1 MRYGRE
7 PLAEIE
13 RRNKGWLNSE
23 NCPPVDVF
31 VDGKRVENAMAVHR
45 KRGKVLLAVKPLRQ
59 NRRGEIL
66 TQAVYGCVTVKL
78 KD

>member
-13 RRNKGWLNSE
+13 RRNKGWLNAE

-31 VDGKRVENAMAVHR
+31 INGERVEDVMAVNR
-45 KRGKVLLAVKPLRQ
+45 KRGKVLLAVTPLRQ

-66 TQAVYGCVTVKL
+66 TQAVYGRVTVEL

>member
-1 MRYGRE
+1 MRYGLE

-13 RRNKGWLNSE
+13 RRNKGWLNAE

-31 VDGKRVENAMAVHR
+31 VDGEKVGDAVAVNR
-45 KRGKVLLAVKPLRQ
+45 KRGKVLLAVRPIRT

-66 TQAVYGCVTVKL
+66 TQAVFGRVTVEL